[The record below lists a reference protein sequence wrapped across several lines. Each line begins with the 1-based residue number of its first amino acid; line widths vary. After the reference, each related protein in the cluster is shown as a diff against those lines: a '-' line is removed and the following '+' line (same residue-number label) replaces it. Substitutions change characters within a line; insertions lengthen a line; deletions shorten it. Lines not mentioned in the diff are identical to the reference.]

1 MDLQK
6 TFFFFQKSGSG
17 VFFSHVLHF
26 VYELY
31 WQEENFK
38 RVNSQQ
44 LERTENHGCF
54 WNKCFCGSLGT
65 ADCTSAGWSLLQCGA
80 QQVNHTEITHLALF
94 LSVRAIPALFLLLVL
109 CVTLTERPLILPN
122 TFCPSEIF
130 FFFFLTELK
139 TCEEIGFWWTEK
151 AFFLLLKSVTGST
164 ESLPWD
170 TNMRFPGYDPN

>member
-1 MDLQK
+1 MRFKGWTYKRL
-6 TFFFFQKSGSG
+6 FFFFQKSGSG

-122 TFCPSEIF
+122 TFCPSEF
-130 FFFFLTELK
+130 FFFF
-139 TCEEIGFWWTEK
+139 FDWTENLWGNWVLMDWK
-151 AFFLLLKSVTGST
+151 GFFPPLEISYRFYRKSS
-164 ESLPWD
+164 
-170 TNMRFPGYDPN
+170 MRY